1 MGLAANRT
9 VVQVTNTFADCMAL
23 LARCVRGLIEMR
35 RRRVAHDEQF
45 YRELRVYCRA
55 NNVSPICED
64 DWRTA
69 AADRGD
75 HNHTMRNS
83 KGDVS

>member
-1 MGLAANRT
+1 MDLAAKT
-9 VVQVTNTFADCMAL
+9 AVVRVTNLFADCTVL
-23 LARCVRGLIEMR
+23 LARCVRGLIETR
-35 RRRVAHDEQF
+35 RRRIAHDEQF

-55 NNVSPICED
+55 NNVSPVCED

-69 AADRGD
+69 ATDRSD
-75 HNHTMRNS
+75 RNHTMRNS